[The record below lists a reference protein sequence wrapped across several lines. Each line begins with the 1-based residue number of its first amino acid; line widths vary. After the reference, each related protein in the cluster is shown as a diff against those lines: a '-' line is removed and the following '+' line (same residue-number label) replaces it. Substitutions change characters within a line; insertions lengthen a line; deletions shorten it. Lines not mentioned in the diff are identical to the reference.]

1 MSYTNRNI
9 YVDEIGVDI
18 DTKRWLPNLFV
29 QINAKNLGELRFYE
43 TNKGYHYRIK
53 LKQRIHVNDAIKLR
67 YFLGDDPNRIH
78 MDLLRL
84 RSGLTIF
91 DVLFT
96 SKKPIK
102 KGTKKAPTT
111 SL

>member
-9 YVDEIGVDI
+9 FVDEIGIDI
-18 DTKRWLPNLFV
+18 DTKKWLPNLFV
-29 QINAKNLGELRFYE
+29 QINAKNLGKVHSYE

-53 LKQRIHVNDAIKLR
+53 LKQKIYINDAIKLR
-67 YFLGDDPNRIH
+67 YYLGDDVNRIH

-96 SKKPIK
+96 HKKTIK
-102 KGTKKAPTT
+102 KGP
-111 SL
+111 

>member
-18 DTKRWLPNLFV
+18 DTKKWLPNLFV
-29 QINAKNLGELRFYE
+29 QINGKNLGELRFYE

-53 LKQRIHVNDAIKLR
+53 LKQKIHIDDAIKLR

-96 SKKPIK
+96 NKKVIRSGP
-102 KGTKKAPTT
+102 
-111 SL
+111 

>member
-29 QINAKNLGELRFYE
+29 QINAKNLGQLRFYE

-53 LKQRIHVNDAIKLR
+53 LKQSIHINDAIKLR

-96 SKKPIK
+96 SKKVIK
-102 KGTKKAPTT
+102 SGP
-111 SL
+111 